1 MSLQTQNNTNE
12 SEEMKMKLIDLLKV
26 MDKNDLIFLNISV
39 CGMRFE
45 TRHSA
50 GFCINKGIDFHDKK
64 INKVYSADGGLCVKL
79 GD

>member
-1 MSLQTQNNTNE
+1 MSLQAQNNTNE

-39 CGMRFE
+39 CGMWFE

-50 GFCINKGIDFHDKK
+50 GFYINKGIDFHDKK

-79 GD
+79 ED